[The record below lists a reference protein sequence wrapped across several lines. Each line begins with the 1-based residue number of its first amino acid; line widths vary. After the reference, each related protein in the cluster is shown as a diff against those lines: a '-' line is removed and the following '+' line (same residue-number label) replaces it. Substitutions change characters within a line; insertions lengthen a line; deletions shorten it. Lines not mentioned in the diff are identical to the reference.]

1 MTLQQNLRLQRTFA
15 RFSFASATAKICAAF
30 VTLIAAVS
38 MWSFVPTVVHAAP
51 SLLDQCVTSINDP
64 AFTKAFILNETGFAD
79 EAALLS
85 AVASN
90 SWTIQISTGPGWNP
104 PLRANNPDIYC
115 GDSGDNY
122 VQMLDSNPSG
132 SHDFFFG
139 GAGNDTVDYMWDS
152 RYWGGAGNDTINHNR
167 ERSIFYGGSGTNTCS
182 DVETTGSYIATC
194 DNNGGPTTPQATL
207 SIADNTMNVG
217 ATLTLTTTG
226 GSGTGSVTFSL
237 VSAGSAG
244 CSLSS
249 AVLTPT
255 SAGTCTVSATKAAS
269 GVYGSATTGTVT
281 ITVSKLTQATL
292 TFAAT
297 ATMFGTN
304 LTLATSGGSG
314 TGTITYSLVSAGS
327 ASCSLSGAVL
337 STSSV
342 GSCTVSA
349 TKASDST
356 YNSATTGTVTITVTA
371 VPTTT
376 TTTTTTVAPALEIVV
391 NAPVANA
398 GQAAQPTIAP
408 AKSTSTTTVP
418 KTRSTVAPVA
428 TTTTVPV
435 TTTSVAPAA
444 PSIASVAPGAAAV
457 TVGDKT
463 ESVTVERANNQV
475 TVTAGEL
482 SATLGSL
489 NKAGDVSALDAD
501 GNVRL
506 KSGDVVRIKLA
517 GFQPGSTVEAWL
529 FSTPQLMGT
538 AKVGADGVVV
548 GNFTV
553 PKNVPQGSHRI
564 AVVAKTKDGKP
575 ATLAVGV
582 MVGEWKKEKSITIW
596 LIVLPI
602 VLAIMGALA
611 LPATRRRRKNLA

>member
-1 MTLQQNLRLQRTFA
+1 MSSRLRPIAPLTLAFA
-15 RFSFASATAKICAAF
+15 LLMSALSWL
-30 VTLIAAVS
+30 VVG
-38 MWSFVPTVVHAAP
+38 PTSVEAAP

-64 AFTKAFILNETGFAD
+64 AFTKAFILAQTGFAD
-79 EAALLS
+79 EAALLT
-85 AVASN
+85 AVSSN
-90 SWTIQISTGPGWNP
+90 SWTIQIANGPSWNP
-104 PLRANNPDIYC
+104 TLRGMAPDIYC
-115 GDSGDNY
+115 GDANDNY
-122 VQMLDSNPSG
+122 IQFLDSHPSG

-139 GAGNDTVDYMWDS
+139 GAGNDTVDSMWDS
-152 RYWGGAGNDTINHNR
+152 LFWGGEGNDTINHNR
-167 ERSIFYGGSGTNTCS
+167 ERSIFYGGPGTNTCS
-182 DVETTGSYIATC
+182 DRESTGSYIATC

-217 ATLTLTTTG
+217 TTLSLTTTG
-226 GSGTGSVTFSL
+226 GSGSGSVTFSL

-244 CSLSS
+244 CALSG
-249 AVLTPT
+249 AVLSPT
-255 SAGTCTVSATKAAS
+255 SSGTCTVSATKA
-269 GVYGSATTGTVT
+269 GDGTYGSATTGSVT
-281 ITVSKLTQATL
+281 ITVSKLTQSAL
-292 TFAAT
+292 TFTAT

-304 LTLATSGGSG
+304 LTLGTSGGSG
-314 TGTITYSLVSAGS
+314 TGTVTYSLTSAGS
-327 ASCSLSGAVL
+327 AGCSLSGAVL

-356 YNSATTGTVTITVTA
+356 YNSATTGTVSITVTA

-408 AKSTSTTTVP
+408 TKSTTTTVVR
-418 KTRSTVAPVA
+418 TQTTVAPVA

-435 TTTSVAPAA
+435 STTTVAPAA
-444 PSIASVAPGAAAV
+444 RSIASVAPGAAAV

-463 ESVTVERANNQV
+463 ETAKVERSNNQV

-489 NKAGDVSALDAD
+489 NKSGDVSALDAN

-517 GFQPGSTVEAWL
+517 GFQPGSNVEAWL

-538 AKVGADGVVV
+538 AKVGAEGVVV

-564 AVVAKTKDGKP
+564 AVVAQTKEGKP
-575 ATLAVGV
+575 ATLTVGV

-602 VLAIMGALA
+602 VLAIFGALV
-611 LPATRRRRKNLA
+611 LPATRRRRRNVA

>member
-1 MTLQQNLRLQRTFA
+1 MTSRLRPIAPLTLVFVIL
-15 RFSFASATAKICAAF
+15 AS
-30 VTLIAAVS
+30 TLSWLLVG
-38 MWSFVPTVVHAAP
+38 PTSVHAAP
-51 SLLDQCVTSINDP
+51 SLLDQCVSSINEP
-64 AFTKAFILNETGFAD
+64 AFTKAFILSETGFAD

-104 PLRANNPDIYC
+104 TLRSMNPDIYC

-152 RYWGGAGNDTINHNR
+152 RFWGGAGDDIIYHNR
-167 ERSIFYGGSGTNTCS
+167 ERSIFYGGAGNNQCLDRES
-182 DVETTGSYIATC
+182 TGSYIAIC
-194 DNNGGPTTPQATL
+194 DNNGGPALAQATL
-207 SIADNTMNVG
+207 SITDNTMNVNS
-217 ATLTLTTTG
+217 TLTLSTTG
-226 GSGTGSVTFSL
+226 GSGSGTVTYSL

-244 CSLSS
+244 CALSG
-249 AVLTPT
+249 AVLTP
-255 SAGTCTVSATKAAS
+255 SSSGTCTVSATKAADS
-269 GVYGSATTGTVT
+269 TYSSISTGTVT

-314 TGTITYSLVSAGS
+314 NGAVTFSLVSAGS

-349 TKASDST
+349 TKASDNT
-356 YNSATTGTVTITVTA
+356 YNSATTGTVTINVTA

-391 NAPVANA
+391 NAPANNG

-408 AKSTSTTTVP
+408 AAKTVSTTVP
-418 KTRSTVAPVA
+418 KTPTTVAPVVPVA

-435 TTTSVAPAA
+435 STTSVAPPA
-444 PSIASVAPGAAAV
+444 PSIQAVAPGEAAV

-463 ESVTVERANNQV
+463 EPVVVKRADNQV
-475 TVTAGEL
+475 TVTAGNL

-489 NKAGDVSALDAD
+489 NGDGGVAALDAD

-506 KSGDVVRIKLA
+506 KSGDVVRVKLA
-517 GFQPGSTVEAWL
+517 GFKPGSMVEAWL
-529 FSTPQLMGT
+529 FSTPHLMGT

-553 PKNVPQGSHRI
+553 PKNVPAGSHRI
-564 AVVAKTKDGKP
+564 ALVAQTTDGKP

-582 MVGEWKKEKSITIW
+582 MVGEWKKERSITIW
-596 LIVLPI
+596 LIVFPI
-602 VLAIMGALA
+602 VLAIMGALV

>member
-1 MTLQQNLRLQRTFA
+1 MSSRLRPIAPLTLAFA
-15 RFSFASATAKICAAF
+15 LLLSALSWLLAG
-30 VTLIAAVS
+30 
-38 MWSFVPTVVHAAP
+38 PTSVEAAP

-64 AFTKAFILNETGFAD
+64 AFTKAFILTETGFAD

-90 SWTIQISTGPGWNP
+90 SWTLQISTGPGWSP
-104 PLRANNPDIYC
+104 TMRGNNPDIYC
-115 GDSGDNY
+115 GDANDNY
-122 VQMLDSNPSG
+122 IQFLDSNPSG

-152 RYWGGAGNDTINHNR
+152 RFWGGEGNDTINHNR
-167 ERSIFYGGSGTNTCS
+167 ERSIFYGGPGTNTCS
-182 DVETTGSYIATC
+182 DRESTGSYIATC

-207 SIADNTMNVG
+207 SIANNTMNVG
-217 ATLTLTTTG
+217 TTLTLTTTG
-226 GSGTGSVTFSL
+226 GSGSGSVTFAL

-244 CSLSS
+244 CALSG
-249 AVLTPT
+249 AVLSPT
-255 SAGTCTVSATKAAS
+255 SSGTCTVSATKA
-269 GVYGSATTGTVT
+269 GDGTYGSATTGSVT
-281 ITVSKLTQATL
+281 ITVSKLTQSAL
-292 TFAAT
+292 TFTAT

-304 LTLATSGGSG
+304 LTLSTSGGSG
-314 TGTITYSLVSAGS
+314 TGTVTYSLTSAGS
-327 ASCSLSGAVL
+327 AGCSLSGAVL

-356 YNSATTGTVTITVTA
+356 YNSATTGTVSITVTA

-398 GQAAQPTIAP
+398 GQASQPTIAP
-408 AKSTSTTTVP
+408 TKSTTTTVAR
-418 KTRSTVAPVA
+418 TQTTVAPVA

-435 TTTSVAPAA
+435 STTTVAPAA

-463 ESVTVERANNQV
+463 ETATVERANNQV

-489 NKAGDVSALDAD
+489 NKSGDVSALDAD

-538 AKVGADGVVV
+538 ARVGADGIVV

-564 AVVAKTKDGKP
+564 AVVAQTKDGKP
-575 ATLAVGV
+575 ATLTVGV

-596 LIVLPI
+596 LIILPI
-602 VLAIMGALA
+602 IFAILGALV
-611 LPATRRRRKNLA
+611 LPATRRRRRNVA

>member
-1 MTLQQNLRLQRTFA
+1 MSSRLRPIAPLTLAFA
-15 RFSFASATAKICAAF
+15 LLLSALTW
-30 VTLIAAVS
+30 LIVG
-38 MWSFVPTVVHAAP
+38 PTSVEAAP

-64 AFTKAFILNETGFAD
+64 AFTKAFILTETGFAD

-90 SWTIQISTGPGWNP
+90 SWTIQISTGPSWSPTMRGN
-104 PLRANNPDIYC
+104 APDIYC
-115 GDSGDNY
+115 GDANDNY
-122 VQMLDSNPSG
+122 IQFLDSNPSG

-152 RYWGGAGNDTINHNR
+152 RFWGGEGNDTINPNR
-167 ERSIFYGGSGTNTCS
+167 ERSIFYGGPGTNTCS
-182 DVETTGSYIATC
+182 DRESTGSYIATC

-217 ATLTLTTTG
+217 TTLTLTTTG
-226 GSGTGSVTFSL
+226 GSGSGSVTFAL

-244 CSLSS
+244 CALSG
-249 AVLTPT
+249 AVLSPT
-255 SAGTCTVSATKAAS
+255 SSGTCTVSATKA
-269 GVYGSATTGTVT
+269 GDGTYGSATTGSVT
-281 ITVSKLTQATL
+281 ITVSKLTQSAL
-292 TFAAT
+292 TFTTT

-304 LTLATSGGSG
+304 LTLSTSGGSG
-314 TGTITYSLVSAGS
+314 TGTVTYSLTSAGS
-327 ASCSLSGAVL
+327 AGCSLSGAVL

-356 YNSATTGTVTITVTA
+356 YNSTTTGTVSITVTA

-408 AKSTSTTTVP
+408 TKSTTTTVAR
-418 KTRSTVAPVA
+418 TQTTVAPVA

-435 TTTSVAPAA
+435 STTTVAPAA

-463 ESVTVERANNQV
+463 ETATVERANNQV

-489 NKAGDVSALDAD
+489 NKSGDVSALDAD

-538 AKVGADGVVV
+538 ARVGADGIVV

-564 AVVAKTKDGKP
+564 AVVAQTKDGKP
-575 ATLAVGV
+575 ATLTVGV

-596 LIVLPI
+596 LIILPI
-602 VLAIMGALA
+602 IFAILGALV
-611 LPATRRRRKNLA
+611 LPATRRRRRNVA

>member
-1 MTLQQNLRLQRTFA
+1 MSSRLRPIAPLTLAFA
-15 RFSFASATAKICAAF
+15 LLMSALSWL
-30 VTLIAAVS
+30 VVG
-38 MWSFVPTVVHAAP
+38 PTSVEAAP

-64 AFTKAFILNETGFAD
+64 AFTKTFILSQTGFAD
-79 EAALLS
+79 EAALLT
-85 AVASN
+85 AVSSN
-90 SWTIQISTGPGWNP
+90 SWTIQIANGPSWNP
-104 PLRANNPDIYC
+104 TLRGMAPDIYC
-115 GDSGDNY
+115 GDANDNY
-122 VQMLDSNPSG
+122 IQFLDSHPSG

-139 GAGNDTVDYMWDS
+139 GAGNDTVDSMWDS
-152 RYWGGAGNDTINHNR
+152 LFWGGEGNDTINHNR
-167 ERSIFYGGSGTNTCS
+167 ERSIFYGGPGTNTCS
-182 DVETTGSYIATC
+182 DRESTGSYIATC

-217 ATLTLTTTG
+217 TTLSLTTTG
-226 GSGTGSVTFSL
+226 GSGSGSVTFSL

-244 CSLSS
+244 CALSG
-249 AVLTPT
+249 AVLSPT
-255 SAGTCTVSATKAAS
+255 SSGTCTVSATKA
-269 GVYGSATTGTVT
+269 GDGTYGSATTGSVT
-281 ITVSKLTQATL
+281 ITVSKLTQSAL
-292 TFAAT
+292 TFTAT

-304 LTLATSGGSG
+304 LTLGTSGGSG
-314 TGTITYSLVSAGS
+314 TGTVTYSLTSAGS
-327 ASCSLSGAVL
+327 AGCSLSGAVL

-356 YNSATTGTVTITVTA
+356 YNSATTGTVSITVTA

-408 AKSTSTTTVP
+408 TKSTTTTVVR
-418 KTRSTVAPVA
+418 TQTTVAPVA

-435 TTTSVAPAA
+435 STTTVAPAA
-444 PSIASVAPGAAAV
+444 RSIASVAPGAAAV

-463 ESVTVERANNQV
+463 ETAKVERSNNQV

-489 NKAGDVSALDAD
+489 NKSGDVSALDAD

-517 GFQPGSTVEAWL
+517 GFQPGSNVEAWL

-538 AKVGADGVVV
+538 AKVGAEGVVV

-564 AVVAKTKDGKP
+564 AVVAQTKEGKP
-575 ATLAVGV
+575 ATLTVGV

-602 VLAIMGALA
+602 VLAIFGALV
-611 LPATRRRRKNLA
+611 LPATRRRRRNVA

>member
-1 MTLQQNLRLQRTFA
+1 MVTLFAAIGTWTFA
-15 RFSFASATAKICAAF
+15 STS
-30 VTLIAAVS
+30 
-38 MWSFVPTVVHAAP
+38 VHAAP
-51 SLLDQCVTSINDP
+51 SLLDQCVSSINDP
-64 AFTKAFILNETGFAD
+64 AFTKAFILTQTGFAD
-79 EAALLS
+79 EAALLA

-90 SWTIQISTGPGWNP
+90 SWTLQISTGPGWSP
-104 PLRANNPDIYC
+104 TMRGNNPDIYC
-115 GDSGDNY
+115 GDANDNY
-122 VQMLDSNPSG
+122 IQFLDSNPSG

-139 GAGNDTVDYMWDS
+139 GAGNDTVDSMWDS
-152 RYWGGAGNDTINHNR
+152 LFWGGEGNDTINHNR
-167 ERSIFYGGSGTNTCS
+167 ERSVFYGGPGTNTCS
-182 DVETTGSYIATC
+182 DRESTGSYIATC
-194 DNNGGPTTPQATL
+194 DINGGPALAQATL
-207 SIADNTMNVG
+207 SIADNTMNVNT
-217 ATLTLTTTG
+217 TLTLSTTG
-226 GSGTGSVTFSL
+226 GSGSGAVTYSL
-237 VSAGSAG
+237 VSAGSAS
-244 CSLSS
+244 CSLSG
-249 AVLTPT
+249 AVLTP
-255 SAGTCTVSATKAAS
+255 SSSGTCTVSATKAADGTYS
-269 GVYGSATTGTVT
+269 SISTGTVT

-314 TGTITYSLVSAGS
+314 TGAVTYSLVSAGS

-349 TKASDST
+349 SKASDST
-356 YNSATTGTVTITVTA
+356 YNSATTGTVTINVTA

-391 NAPVANA
+391 NAPTNTG
-398 GQAAQPTIAP
+398 GQTAQPTIAP
-408 AKSTSTTTVP
+408 AAKTVSTTVP
-418 KTRSTVAPVA
+418 KTPSTVAPVA

-444 PSIASVAPGAAAV
+444 PSIASVAPGEAAV

-463 ESVTVERANNQV
+463 EPVVVKRADNQV
-475 TVTAGEL
+475 TVTAGKL
-482 SATLGSL
+482 SATVGSL
-489 NKAGDVSALDAD
+489 NKSGSVAALDND

-506 KSGDVVRIKLA
+506 KPGDTVRIKLA
-517 GFQPGSTVEAWL
+517 GFKPGSTVEAWL

-548 GNFTV
+548 GTFTV
-553 PKNVPQGSHRI
+553 PKNVPLGSHRI
-564 AVVAKTKDGKP
+564 AVVAQTTDGKP

-582 MVGEWKKEKSITIW
+582 MVGNWKKERSITIW

-602 VLAIMGALA
+602 VLAIMGALV
-611 LPATRRRRKNLA
+611 LPATRRRRKNIA

>member
-1 MTLQQNLRLQRTFA
+1 MSSRLRPIAPLTLAFA
-15 RFSFASATAKICAAF
+15 LLMSALSWL
-30 VTLIAAVS
+30 VVG
-38 MWSFVPTVVHAAP
+38 PTSVEAAP

-64 AFTKAFILNETGFAD
+64 AFTKAFILAQTGFAD
-79 EAALLS
+79 EAALLT
-85 AVASN
+85 AVSSN
-90 SWTIQISTGPGWNP
+90 SWTIQIANGPSWNP
-104 PLRANNPDIYC
+104 TLRGMAPDIYC
-115 GDSGDNY
+115 GDANDNY
-122 VQMLDSNPSG
+122 IQFLDSHPSG

-139 GAGNDTVDYMWDS
+139 GAGNDTVDSMWDS
-152 RYWGGAGNDTINHNR
+152 LFWGGEGNDTINHNR
-167 ERSIFYGGSGTNTCS
+167 ERSIFYGGPGTNTCS
-182 DVETTGSYIATC
+182 DRESTGSYIATC

-217 ATLTLTTTG
+217 TTLSLTTTG
-226 GSGTGSVTFSL
+226 GSGSGSVTFSL

-244 CSLSS
+244 CALSG
-249 AVLTPT
+249 AVLSPT
-255 SAGTCTVSATKAAS
+255 SSGTCTVSATKA
-269 GVYGSATTGTVT
+269 GDGTYGSATTGSVT
-281 ITVSKLTQATL
+281 ITVSKLTQSAL
-292 TFAAT
+292 TFTAT

-304 LTLATSGGSG
+304 LTLGTSGGSG
-314 TGTITYSLVSAGS
+314 TGTVTYSLTSAGS
-327 ASCSLSGAVL
+327 AGCSLSGAVL

-356 YNSATTGTVTITVTA
+356 YNSATTGTVSITVTA

-408 AKSTSTTTVP
+408 TKSTTTTVVR
-418 KTRSTVAPVA
+418 TQTTVAPVA

-435 TTTSVAPAA
+435 STTTVAPAA
-444 PSIASVAPGAAAV
+444 RSIASVAPGAAAV

-463 ESVTVERANNQV
+463 ETAKVERSNNQV

-489 NKAGDVSALDAD
+489 NKSGDVSALDAD

-517 GFQPGSTVEAWL
+517 GFQPGSNVEAWL

-538 AKVGADGVVV
+538 AKVGAEGVVV

-564 AVVAKTKDGKP
+564 AVVAQTKDGKP
-575 ATLAVGV
+575 ATLTVGV

-602 VLAIMGALA
+602 VLAIFGALV
-611 LPATRRRRKNLA
+611 LPATRRRRRNVA